1 MRLRTLLGNLSTESL
16 KARAQGVTTRV
27 KTVATA
33 RPTTKEP
40 AICSQKLVIYEP
52 LFTVL
57 SIKSMLYPK
66 AMGINPAIVVKEV
79 KNTGLSLNT
88 ALLKAKDL
96 VSDPGLF
103 FLRRLKVSMSTMLLL
118 TTMPA
123 RATQQIPVCRVLKDL
138 SKIKRDTNTPP
149 KDKRIAESTIL
160 AW

>member
-1 MRLRTLLGNLSTESL
+1 
-16 KARAQGVTTRV
+16 
-27 KTVATA
+27 
-33 RPTTKEP
+33 
-40 AICSQKLVIYEP
+40 
-52 LFTVL
+52 
-57 SIKSMLYPK
+57 MLYPK

-103 FLRRLKVSMSTMLLL
+103 FLRRLKVSISTMLLL

-123 RATQQIPVCRVLKDL
+123 RATQQIPVCKVLKDL
-138 SKIKRDTNTPP
+138 SKIKRETNTPP
-149 KDKRIAESTIL
+149 KDKWIAERTIL